1 MSSRWIEF
9 WDSKHPI
16 YVSARHETAHFRRIA
31 EDIRTYA
38 PPGGVMLDYGCGE
51 ALSADLVA
59 EPLSQLILC
68 EAAPNVRL
76 MVAARFAGN
85 SKIVVRKTEDVQ
97 HMTAGMLDVVI
108 LHSVVQYL
116 TGEEF
121 GALLKT
127 LRRLL
132 KPGGLLVIGDVIP
145 KQISALADAK
155 ALLRFGKQEGFYGA
169 ALRGL
174 VRAYFSEYWR
184 LRKSLGLTRYDV
196 ADMTARLEAAGFT
209 AELAPSNIGHNDRRM
224 TFLAHAR

>member
-16 YVSARHETAHFRRIA
+16 YVSARHEEAHFRRIA
-31 EDIRTYA
+31 EDIRKYA

-59 EPLSQLILC
+59 EPVSRLILA

-85 SKIVVRKTEDVQ
+85 GKIMVRKTDDVPNL
-97 HMTAGMLDVVI
+97 TPGMLDVAI

-116 TGEEF
+116 TAEEL
-121 GALLKT
+121 GNLLKT

-145 KQISALADAK
+145 QQTSALADAK

-196 ADMTARLEAAGFT
+196 AAMTTRLEAAGFT
-209 AELAPSNIGHNDRRM
+209 AELAPSNIGHNDRRL

>member
-1 MSSRWIEF
+1 MSSRWIDF

-16 YVSARHETAHFRRIA
+16 YVSARHEAAHFRRIA
-31 EDIRTYA
+31 EDIRKYA

-85 SKIVVRKTEDVQ
+85 SKIVVRTTDDVP
-97 HMTAGMLDVVI
+97 HMTA
-108 LHSVVQYL
+108 VVQYL
-116 TGEEF
+116 THEEF
-121 GALLKT
+121 AALLKT
-127 LRRLL
+127 LRRVL

-145 KQISALADAK
+145 KQTSALADAK

-184 LRKSLGLTRYDV
+184 LRKSLGLTRYDG

-224 TFLAHAR
+224 TFLAHTR